1 MIPQEETQDALSV
14 SELSFRLKGLV
25 ETQFSHVFVRGEIS
39 GAKAHSSGHL
49 YFALK
54 DAQSV
59 LDCVCWRGTL
69 SRQDIAPQDGMGVL
83 IHGKLTTYP
92 GRSKYQLVVES
103 LSLSGEGTLLK
114 LLEERRRRLAAEG
127 LFDEARKRPLP
138 LLPQTIGLITSPTGA
153 VIQDILHRLE
163 DRCPRNVLVWGVAV
177 QGERAVPDIIRAL
190 QGFNADDFPLPR
202 PDVLIVARGG
212 GSLEDLWAFNDED
225 LVRAVAASRIPVI
238 SGVGHEP
245 DVTLIDYVAD
255 WRAPTP
261 TAAAERVV
269 PVKRDLLGAL
279 DVHMKRLEAGLA
291 RLTRETEQ
299 RLDERA
305 ERFVRLGPATL
316 ERLETTLTQ
325 LGKRLKRPEDILA
338 QSALRLEAQSVRLGH
353 AALRLLS
360 DRGTRLETL
369 SGLLASYSYTHVL
382 ARGFSITRDA
392 SGRVIQSAAKATP
405 GMNVTL
411 TFHDGTRDAV
421 IAGRAPKKAKP
432 LKEPSST
439 QQSLFSSEL

>member
-1 MIPQEETQDALSV
+1 MVPQEESQDALSV

-25 ETQFSHVFVRGEIS
+25 ESQFSHVFVRGEIS
-39 GAKAHSSGHL
+39 GAKLHSSGHF

-69 SRQDIAPQDGMGVL
+69 SRQETPPQDGMEVL

-138 LLPQTIGLITSPTGA
+138 LLPKTIGIITSPTGA

-163 DRCPRNVLVWGVAV
+163 DRCPRDVLLWGVAV

-190 QGFNADDFPLPR
+190 EGFNAPDFPFTR
-202 PDVLIVARGG
+202 PDILIVARGG
-212 GSLEDLWAFNDED
+212 GSLEDLWAFNDEAI
-225 LVRAVAASRIPVI
+225 VRAVAASHIPVI

-261 TAAAERVV
+261 TAAAERAV
-269 PVKRDLLGAL
+269 PVKADFLATLKAHER
-279 DVHMKRLEAGLA
+279 RLQGGLT
-291 RLTRETEQ
+291 RLARETEQ
-299 RLDERA
+299 RLDERV
-305 ERFVRLGPATL
+305 ERFTRQGPMML
-316 ERLETTLTQ
+316 ERLGTHLAQ
-325 LGKRLKRPEDILA
+325 LGKRLKHPADLLA
-338 QSALRLEAQSVRLGH
+338 QGALRLEAFDVRLSQGIQR
-353 AALRLLS
+353 AIG
-360 DRGTRLETL
+360 DRKVRLEAL
-369 SGLLASYSYTHVL
+369 GGLLASYSYTHVL
-382 ARGFSITRDA
+382 ARGFSLVRA
-392 SGRVIQSAAKATP
+392 SSGALVKSAKDTSP
-405 GMNVTL
+405 GMDVTL
-411 TFHDGTRDAV
+411 TFHDGARDAV
-421 IAGRAPKKAKP
+421 IGGRGKKPQK
-432 LKEPSST
+432 KERHTPR
-439 QQSLFSSEL
+439 QPSLFSGEL

>member
-1 MIPQEETQDALSV
+1 MVPQEESQDALSV

-25 ETQFSHVFVRGEIS
+25 ESQFSHVFVRGEIS
-39 GAKAHSSGHL
+39 GAKLHSSGHF

-69 SRQDIAPQDGMGVL
+69 SRQETPPQDGMEVL

-138 LLPQTIGLITSPTGA
+138 LLPKTIGIITSPTGA

-163 DRCPRNVLVWGVAV
+163 DRCPRDVLLWGVAV
-177 QGERAVPDIIRAL
+177 QGERAVSDIIRAL
-190 QGFNADDFPLPR
+190 EGFNAPDFPFTR
-202 PDVLIVARGG
+202 PDILIVARGG
-212 GSLEDLWAFNDED
+212 GSLEDLWAFNDEAI
-225 LVRAVAASRIPVI
+225 VRAVAASHIPVI

-261 TAAAERVV
+261 TAAAERAV
-269 PVKRDLLGAL
+269 PVKADFLATLKAHER
-279 DVHMKRLEAGLA
+279 RLQGGLT
-291 RLTRETEQ
+291 RLARETEQ
-299 RLDERA
+299 RLDERV
-305 ERFVRLGPATL
+305 ERFTRQGPMML
-316 ERLETTLTQ
+316 ERLGTHLAQ
-325 LGKRLKRPEDILA
+325 LGKRLKHPADLLA
-338 QSALRLEAQSVRLGH
+338 QGALRLEAFDVRLSQGIQR
-353 AALRLLS
+353 AIG
-360 DRGTRLETL
+360 DRKVRLEAL
-369 SGLLASYSYTHVL
+369 GGLLASYSYTHVL
-382 ARGFSITRDA
+382 ARGFSLVRA
-392 SGRVIQSAAKATP
+392 SSGALVKSAKDTSP
-405 GMNVTL
+405 GMDVTL
-411 TFHDGTRDAV
+411 TFHDGAREAV
-421 IAGRAPKKAKP
+421 IGGRGKKTQK
-432 LKEPSST
+432 KERHTPR
-439 QQSLFSSEL
+439 QPSLFSGEL

>member
-1 MIPQEETQDALSV
+1 MVPQEESQDALSV

-25 ETQFSHVFVRGEIS
+25 ESQFSHVFVRGEIS
-39 GAKAHSSGHL
+39 GAKLHSSGHF

-69 SRQDIAPQDGMGVL
+69 SRQETPPQDGMEVL

-138 LLPQTIGLITSPTGA
+138 LLPKTIGIITSPTGA

-163 DRCPRNVLVWGVAV
+163 DRCPRDVLLWGVAV
-177 QGERAVPDIIRAL
+177 QGERAVSDIIRAL
-190 QGFNADDFPLPR
+190 EGFNAPDFPFTR
-202 PDVLIVARGG
+202 PDILIVARGG
-212 GSLEDLWAFNDED
+212 GSLEDLWAFNDEAI
-225 LVRAVAASRIPVI
+225 VRAVAASHIPVI

-261 TAAAERVV
+261 TAAAERAV
-269 PVKRDLLGAL
+269 PVKADFLATLKAHER
-279 DVHMKRLEAGLA
+279 RLQGGLT
-291 RLTRETEQ
+291 RLARETEQ
-299 RLDERA
+299 RLDERV
-305 ERFVRLGPATL
+305 ERFTRQGPMML
-316 ERLETTLTQ
+316 ERLGTHLAQ
-325 LGKRLKRPEDILA
+325 LGKRLKHPADLLA
-338 QSALRLEAQSVRLGH
+338 QGALRLEAFDVRLSQGIQR
-353 AALRLLS
+353 AIG
-360 DRGTRLETL
+360 DRKVRLEAL
-369 SGLLASYSYTHVL
+369 GGLLASYSYTHVL
-382 ARGFSITRDA
+382 ARGFSLVRA
-392 SGRVIQSAAKATP
+392 SSGALVKSAKDTSP
-405 GMNVTL
+405 GMDVTL
-411 TFHDGTRDAV
+411 TFHDGAREAV
-421 IAGRAPKKAKP
+421 IGGRGKKTQK
-432 LKEPSST
+432 KETHTPR
-439 QQSLFSSEL
+439 QPSLFSGEL